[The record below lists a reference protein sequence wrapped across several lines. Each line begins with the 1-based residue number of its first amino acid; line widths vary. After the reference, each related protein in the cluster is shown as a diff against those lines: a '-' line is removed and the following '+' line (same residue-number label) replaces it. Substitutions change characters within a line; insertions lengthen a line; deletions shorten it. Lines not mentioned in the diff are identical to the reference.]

1 MRRRLPLACAALWLA
16 GAAAAQ
22 EYSFDVAAFEKKPLE
37 LGGRAELRAE
47 RVALDPDSALYRLNL
62 YDRAA
67 PAHLDRTAAVLELNG
82 LYRAGSATFQATAHA
97 ESASDELDHEDR
109 SRLYEA
115 YVALEPETGTRLEAG
130 KRVLRWGKG
139 YAFNPV
145 AFLER
150 PKDPNDPELA
160 REGFVILGA
169 GVTRSLAGP
178 LAAVSFTPV
187 LVPTD
192 DHINEDFG
200 PGDHWNPGARLA
212 LLYRDTDIDL
222 LALGAGARSA
232 RYGVAFARNL
242 APNLEIHGEWARI
255 TEASRPVLGPDGAV
269 STAVADAT
277 SYLLGLRH
285 LSRHDVT
292 TILEYYYNGAGYTEA
307 QTRDFFAFVRRAHE
321 AFLATGDAGA
331 LERARPATGLRAA
344 RAHAPLSLPALE
356 LEGAV
361 RYALLHA
368 GAHAHRQSRRPQL
381 LGGAGA
387 AVYRGNR
394 SRAAPAAV
402 PAARRAAHGVR
413 RETERAPPRAA
424 PALLLLRRRLCL
436 GPASV
441 R

>member
-1 MRRRLPLACAALWLA
+1 RLQRRVPRAAARALGRRLRARPEGAHHRRGLRAPGHARRRREPGAARDRGLRRERAAHQDPALPRHQGLRRRRAPSRRDRDRQPAAQGLPLGHAVRGHQGARAPGRGVHARLPAPRRRAAPAAMRRRLPLACAALWLA

-222 LALGAGARSA
+222 LALGA
-232 RYGVAFARNL
+232 
-242 APNLEIHGEWARI
+242 
-255 TEASRPVLGPDGAV
+255 
-269 STAVADAT
+269 
-277 SYLLGLRH
+277 
-285 LSRHDVT
+285 
-292 TILEYYYNGAGYTEA
+292 
-307 QTRDFFAFVRRAHE
+307 
-321 AFLATGDAGA
+321 
-331 LERARPATGLRAA
+331 
-344 RAHAPLSLPALE
+344 
-356 LEGAV
+356 
-361 RYALLHA
+361 
-368 GAHAHRQSRRPQL
+368 
-381 LGGAGA
+381 
-387 AVYRGNR
+387 
-394 SRAAPAAV
+394 
-402 PAARRAAHGVR
+402 
-413 RETERAPPRAA
+413 
-424 PALLLLRRRLCL
+424 
-436 GPASV
+436 
-441 R
+441 